1 MKSIVFGDGLLCM
14 AFARPGKVQHGTVDR
29 LPLLLQT
36 EAVVSRATTFPAVL
50 PICRP
55 RQSDVDLRAA
65 KPRVTTPTETDARA
79 AGRMPSCHNHRS
91 LLSKTQ
97 SLETSKRRSI
107 GPPIANNRALITTTT
122 FHDTSQLNSIDT
134 RLNSPPR
141 DTGGYVSSLWTF

>member
-36 EAVVSRATTFPAVL
+36 EAVVSCATTFPAVS
-50 PICRP
+50 PIRRP
-55 RQSDVDLRAA
+55 RQPDVDLRAA
-65 KPRVTTPTETDARA
+65 KPRVTNTNRNGGSA

-97 SLETSKRRSI
+97 SLETSKRRFN
-107 GPPIANNRALITTTT
+107 GPSVANNRALITTTT
-122 FHDTSQLNSIDT
+122 FHTTRANSIP
-134 RLNSPPR
+134 SIP
-141 DTGGYVSSLWTF
+141 G